1 MRNLFDEIK
10 SLIESRYDEVLYCL
24 DRQSNYDTY
33 KFTELDYAVGA
44 LSMITE
50 VLYQHTE
57 YNVEVVYTQD
67 VENFIFS
74 ITITQI

>member
-1 MRNLFDEIK
+1 MRNLSDEIK
-10 SLIESRYDEVLYCL
+10 LLIESRYDEVLYCL

-50 VLYQHTE
+50 VLYHRTE
-57 YNVEVVYTQD
+57 NSVEVIYTQD
-67 VENFIFS
+67 IENFIFS
-74 ITITQI
+74 ITIKQL

>member
-1 MRNLFDEIK
+1 MKNLFEEIRR
-10 SLIESRYDEVLYCL
+10 LIEGRYDKLFYLLE
-24 DRQSNYDTY
+24 RNIHQDTY

-57 YNVEVVYTQD
+57 SNVEVVYTQD
-67 VENFIFS
+67 TENFIFS
-74 ITITQI
+74 ITIKRL

>member
-1 MRNLFDEIK
+1 MKNLFDEIK
-10 SLIESRYDEVLYCL
+10 SLIEGRYDEILYCL

-50 VLYQHTE
+50 VLYQYTE
-57 YNVEVVYTQD
+57 HSVEVIYTQD
-67 VENFIFS
+67 IENFIFS
-74 ITITQI
+74 ITIKQI

>member
-1 MRNLFDEIK
+1 MRNLSDEIK
-10 SLIESRYDEVLYCL
+10 LLIESRYDEVLYCL

-50 VLYQHTE
+50 VLYHRTE
-57 YNVEVVYTQD
+57 SSVEVIYTQD
-67 VENFIFS
+67 IENFIFS
-74 ITITQI
+74 ITIKQL